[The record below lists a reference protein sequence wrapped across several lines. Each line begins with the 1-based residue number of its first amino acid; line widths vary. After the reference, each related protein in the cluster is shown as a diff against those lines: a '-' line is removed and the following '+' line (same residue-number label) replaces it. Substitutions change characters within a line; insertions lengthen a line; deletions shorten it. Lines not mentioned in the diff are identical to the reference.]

1 MTTSLDLGAGDSRE
15 TAVIRII
22 GKILYTSTPDA
33 IVSLL
38 FFLACSSVTKMMVCH
53 FCQVATLLV
62 QFSDIQPALT
72 VANKTCKNIM

>member
-38 FFLACSSVTKMMVCH
+38 FF
-53 FCQVATLLV
+53 
-62 QFSDIQPALT
+62 
-72 VANKTCKNIM
+72 